1 VVLEHIWYI
10 VGTLVALA
18 AVLRFVRLQQTKA
31 QREAD
36 IETLV
41 ESTKTL
47 IKEEKK
53 AGKPPSSVLHIRYGH
68 SSLLQPSPTLM
79 VVCVVCVSCVCRVCR
94 CMIQHREDQREKQT
108 ELKKRYPTVKDW
120 LAIWAVAENRVRAD
134 TRFKEYSQMVP
145 SSSTSTRHRTTHTT

>member
-1 VVLEHIWYI
+1 VLQRVVLEHIWYI

-79 VVCVVCVSCVCRVCR
+79 VVCVSCVSLYDTT
-94 CMIQHREDQREKQT
+94 QGGPEREANGAQEAVPDGQGLAGHLGGGRE
-108 ELKKRYPTVKDW
+108 
-120 LAIWAVAENRVRAD
+120 
-134 TRFKEYSQMVP
+134 
-145 SSSTSTRHRTTHTT
+145 